1 MYFLILYSD
10 FSLLV
15 STFSN
20 IFARIMAATA
30 TACSCNLTARSCLG
44 RPTLRTYLSVA
55 DPGQKIVN
63 SQSRSSQ
70 PISKT
75 GKGES
80 RSSPQSLPQAL
91 PQLPLQVLQHTIT
104 LRLVKIFTTILTE
117 FAKIYKIFVN
127 KQPFQ
132 V

>member
-1 MYFLILYSD
+1 MYFLILYSN

-15 STFSN
+15 FTFSN

-30 TACSCNLTARSCLG
+30 TACSCNLAARSCLG

-55 DPGQKIVN
+55 DLNAPGQKIVN

-117 FAKIYKIFVN
+117 F
-127 KQPFQ
+127 
-132 V
+132 